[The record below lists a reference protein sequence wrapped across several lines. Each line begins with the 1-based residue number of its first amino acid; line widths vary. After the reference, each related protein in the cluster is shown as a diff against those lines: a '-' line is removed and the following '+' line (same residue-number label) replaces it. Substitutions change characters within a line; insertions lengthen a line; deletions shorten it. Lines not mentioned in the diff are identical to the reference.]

1 MDVDEGQREAR
12 FVVSL
17 AAGDSLLE
25 TTLSGQR
32 ADGRPV
38 TPFFVEVEYL
48 GPDQPADEGR

>member
-17 AAGDSLLE
+17 AAGDGSLE
-25 TTLSGQR
+25 TTLTGQR

-48 GPDQPADEGR
+48 GSEPPADEGR